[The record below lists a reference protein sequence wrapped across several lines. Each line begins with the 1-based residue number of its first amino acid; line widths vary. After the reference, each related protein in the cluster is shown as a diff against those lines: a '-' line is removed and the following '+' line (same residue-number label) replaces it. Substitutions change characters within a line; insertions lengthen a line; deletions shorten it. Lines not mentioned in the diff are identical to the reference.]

1 MDSREVAGLKIKET
15 IRWDIFCHV
24 IDNYGDIGVC
34 WRLARQLVTEFDIS
48 VRMLV
53 DDLGTM
59 QRICPVINPRLAIQ
73 NIRGVEILHWV
84 EPFADLMP
92 ADVVIEAFG
101 CELPPRY
108 VAAMAAASP
117 RLSEIEGKTD
127 RIWINLEYLSA
138 EQWVE
143 GYHGLASPHPGL
155 PLTNY
160 FFFPGFTAATGGLLR
175 EAGLLALRDA
185 SRADPGG
192 LWREL
197 GITNPAADEE
207 ATVSLFCYDSA
218 PISDLLEAWAGSI
231 SPVRCLLP
239 EGTALASAADWTG
252 KSHLAAGDS
261 IQRGNLTLHIIP
273 FMSQE
278 NYDRLLWAC
287 DCNFVRGEDSFVRA
301 QWAARPIIWQIYPQ
315 QENVHLIKLEAF
327 LALYCQGLAEPAAD
341 AVRAFHRSW
350 NNNEQLDW
358 NCFWKYR
365 DVLQQHAMA
374 WAERLAQ
381 IPDLASSLVN
391 FCRNR

>member
-1 MDSREVAGLKIKET
+1 MSNGMRKTA
-15 IRWDIFCHV
+15 RWDIFCRIV
-24 IDNYGDIGVC
+24 DNYGDAGVC
-34 WRLARQLVTEFDIS
+34 WRLARQLAAEFGIA
-48 VRMLV
+48 VRLLV
-53 DDLGTM
+53 NDLHPL
-59 QRICPVINPRLAIQ
+59 QRICPEIDSNLTLQYIQ
-73 NIRGVEILHWV
+73 NVKVLRWA
-84 EPFADLMP
+84 EPFPDIAP

-101 CELPPRY
+101 CELPRRY

-117 RLSEIEGKTD
+117 RLSDIEGKTD
-127 RIWINLEYLSA
+127 RVWINLEYLSA

-143 GYHGLASPHPGL
+143 GCHGLASPHPSL
-155 PLTNY
+155 PLIKY

-175 EAGLLALRDA
+175 EAGLFALRDA
-185 SRADPGG
+185 PRADPAG

-197 GITNPAADEE
+197 GIASPAQNET
-207 ATVSLFCYDSA
+207 TVSMFCYDNA
-218 PISDLLEAWAGSI
+218 PVSNLLEAWAGSI
-231 SPVRCLLP
+231 PPVRCLLP
-239 EGTALASAADWTG
+239 EGTASVSAAGWAGT
-252 KSHLAAGDS
+252 SRFAAGDS
-261 IQRGNLTLHIIP
+261 IQRGNLTLQIIP

-327 LALYCQGLAEPAAD
+327 LDLYCQGLAEPAAD
-341 AVRAFHRSW
+341 AVRAFHRGW
-350 NNNEQLDW
+350 NNNEQPDW
-358 NCFWKYR
+358 NHFWKYR
-365 DVLQQHAMA
+365 DVLQQHAKA

>member
-53 DDLGTM
+53 DDLGAM
-59 QRICPVINPRLAIQ
+59 QRICPAIDPRLAVQ

-84 EPFADLMP
+84 ESFADLVP
-92 ADVVIEAFG
+92 ANVVIEAFG

-108 VAAMAAASP
+108 IAAMAATLP
-117 RLSEIEGKTD
+117 QLSEPEGKTD

-143 GYHGLASPHPGL
+143 GCHGLASPHPSL
-155 PLTNY
+155 PLIKY

-175 EAGLLALRDA
+175 EAKLFALRDA
-185 SRADPGG
+185 SRADPAR

-197 GITNPAADEE
+197 GITSPAADE
-207 ATVSLFCYDSA
+207 ATVSLFCYDGA
-218 PISDLLEAWAGSI
+218 PVNDLLEAWAGSI
-231 SPVRCLLP
+231 SPVRYLLS
-239 EGTALASAADWTG
+239 EGTASASAASWAG
-252 KSHLAAGDS
+252 ISRLAAGDS
-261 IQRGNLTLHIIP
+261 IQRGNLTLYVIP

-278 NYDRLLWAC
+278 NYDHLLWVC

-301 QWAARPIIWQIYPQ
+301 QWSARPIIWQIYPQ

-327 LALYCQGLAEPAAD
+327 LDLYCQELIEPAAD
-341 AVRAFHRSW
+341 AVRAFHRNW
-350 NNNEQLDW
+350 NNNEQPDW
-358 NCFWKYR
+358 NHFWKYR
-365 DVLQQHAMA
+365 DVLQRHATA